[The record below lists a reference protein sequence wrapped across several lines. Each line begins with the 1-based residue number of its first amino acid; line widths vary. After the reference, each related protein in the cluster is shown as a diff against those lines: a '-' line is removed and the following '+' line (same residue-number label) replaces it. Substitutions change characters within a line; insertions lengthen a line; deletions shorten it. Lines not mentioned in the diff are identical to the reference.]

1 MYLAELKNE
10 QMKEIVFL
18 RHAKSSWEY
27 ALADRD
33 RPLQPKGIKAIKAV
47 AQHWKSK
54 FQSFNAIL
62 TSPAN
67 RALHTSTLLAHE
79 IGFPFSVFYLKEAL
93 YSFSARDVIHQVHQL
108 DDNFDKVIVVGH
120 NPAFSDAAD
129 YFSVKPTPELKTA
142 DWISI
147 TFVESNWKQVTKG
160 TAEFGSKKEALRHQ

>member
-1 MYLAELKNE
+1 M
-10 QMKEIVFL
+10 
-18 RHAKSSWEY
+18 
-27 ALADRD
+27 
-33 RPLQPKGIKAIKAV
+33 
-47 AQHWKSK
+47 
-54 FQSFNAIL
+54 
-62 TSPAN
+62 
-67 RALHTSTLLAHE
+67 
-79 IGFPFSVFYLKEAL
+79 

-160 TAEFGSKKEALRHQ
+160 TAEFGSKKEALRHL